1 MERFR
6 PERRRVAV
14 VREVAHP
21 TLVLGSTQPTDLVSP
36 VALRDRS
43 VELVRRRGGG
53 GAVYL
58 EPGSHLW
65 VDAWIPRDDVLW
77 SHDVSIAAEWVG
89 QWWID
94 AFTEVG
100 GAGVGAPGDVGVGI
114 GVGAPG
120 DVGVGIGV
128 GVQGG
133 MSVHTGRSA
142 PGAFGDL
149 VCFAGRGP
157 GEVFLDDRKI
167 VGLSQ
172 WRSREGALFSS
183 CAYAEWDVGPLL
195 DMLSFDDQA
204 RSELAAEL
212 RDVAVGVGALSL
224 PVTALGDVRD
234 RLFGTFPGIGG
245 TGRT

>member
-1 MERFR
+1 VERFR

-36 VALRDRS
+36 DTLRERS

-58 EPGSHLW
+58 EPGAFLW

-77 SHDVSIAAEWVG
+77 AHDVSVAAEWVG
-89 QWWID
+89 RWWI
-94 AFTEVG
+94 AAL
-100 GAGVGAPGDVGVGI
+100 AGVGSGDAAA
-114 GVGAPG
+114 GAL
-120 DVGVGIGV
+120 
-128 GVQGG
+128 
-133 MSVHTGRSA
+133 SVHTGRSA
-142 PGAFGDL
+142 PGSFGDL

-157 GEVFLDDRKI
+157 GEVFFDDRKI

-183 CAYAEWDVGPLL
+183 CAYLEWDAAPLL
-195 DMLSFDDQA
+195 ELLSFDDPT
-204 RSELAAEL
+204 RSELAGEL
-212 RDVAVGVGALSL
+212 RDVAAGVGALSPSVSEL
-224 PVTALGDVRD
+224 AWLRE
-234 RLFGTFPGIGG
+234 RLVGAFPAIGVAG
-245 TGRT
+245 GV